1 MVFTGLNF
9 KLLFLIYSNNAE
21 RPLFL
26 NAVGSDNGGGAP
38 KIGGGGGGGGNKN
51 VGSEFNFS
59 SSCYYSSI

>member
-1 MVFTGLNF
+1 M
-9 KLLFLIYSNNAE
+9 FLIYSNNAE